1 MNPIPNHCIECDK
14 PTVNILCNKCMMI
27 KDKLI
32 AKKKEKKMKISNCCG
47 VLPLTETYDDLGM
60 CSECK
65 EHAVFEE
72 EEDEE

>member
-32 AKKKEKKMKISNCCG
+32 AKKKRRRR
-47 VLPLTETYDDLGM
+47 
-60 CSECK
+60 
-65 EHAVFEE
+65 
-72 EEDEE
+72 